1 MNHWKKP
8 FNILLLALAAC
19 LLLGAGAL
27 AAEEEAAPYTVFGF
41 TDIAGTEYESD
52 ITVMCS
58 MGLAVGYSDNT
69 FRPGRAYT
77 RLEAA
82 ELVVDLLG
90 LNLPE
95 DYENPYFDTADIAGS
110 EAVDTAVAGG
120 FMTGRSADRFD
131 PYGSMLKAEFMSV
144 LTKIAESLGTEDLIS
159 KIGEDLAPWAEDYTV
174 ITAAEAMHAARGMI
188 MSLEAKISE
197 EEAEEPSGEPAAEE
211 TAEETEVPAAEEE
224 AVPTEEA
231 EEAAEPVTEEVI
243 AEEDTEEPAA
253 EEDAAPAEEVTEDAE
268 PAEEADEAA
277 AEEAESAEE
286 SEEAETTE
294 AAKDATEAPS
304 GEPSEEMPESAPSA
318 EPSAEMSQ
326 PEAPAEEAAA
336 PAAPQ
341 GVLTPAPEAPVQTQA
356 PAAPA
361 APQAPAVPATP
372 QATQM
377 PEINPDD
384 PGAEMKTTVYSFYA
398 NIRDQLVSFFVD
410 LLG

>member
-8 FNILLLALAAC
+8 FNILLLALAVC
-19 LLLGAGAL
+19 LLLGVGAL

-188 MSLEAKISE
+188 MSLEAKITE
-197 EEAEEPSGEPAAEE
+197 EEAEEPSGEPAEE
-211 TAEETEVPAAEEE
+211 EAVEEAEVPAAEEE
-224 AVPTEEA
+224 AAEA
-231 EEAAEPVTEEVI
+231 LTEEVI
-243 AEEDTEEPAA
+243 PEEDTEEPTA

-277 AEEAESAEE
+277 AEEAE
-286 SEEAETTE
+286 EAETTE
-294 AAKDATEAPS
+294 EAEDATEAPS
-304 GEPSEEMPESAPSA
+304 VEPSEEMPESAPSA

-341 GVLTPAPEAPVQTQA
+341 GVLTQVPEAPVQTQA

-361 APQAPAVPATP
+361 APQAPAVPAAP

>member
-1 MNHWKKP
+1 MKHWKKP

-211 TAEETEVPAAEEE
+211 TAEETEVLAAE
-224 AVPTEEA
+224 

-243 AEEDTEEPAA
+243 AEEDAEEPTA

-277 AEEAESAEE
+277 AEEAESVEE

-294 AAKDATEAPS
+294 EAEDATEAPS
-304 GEPSEEMPESAPSA
+304 GEPSEEMPESTPSA

-361 APQAPAVPATP
+361 APQAPAVPAAP
-372 QATQM
+372 QATQV